1 MYFREIYKFSQNC
14 APNSLHTWVGPEV
27 FLFYGIYSLDVERPP
42 APSPVCNEL
51 GAHCTSDSS
60 FQSFLHIT
68 QYQLNSTSAKL
79 PTLYVILI
87 H

>member
-1 MYFREIYKFSQNC
+1 MTYKVGSFADVLFSWYCVICRKLLKDELLVQC

-51 GAHCTSDSS
+51 DAQ
-60 FQSFLHIT
+60 FWE
-68 QYQLNSTSAKL
+68 N
-79 PTLYVILI
+79 LYISLKYI
-87 H
+87 